1 MGLNGLRKIIC
12 LIATVSVCLL
22 LPNSRGWAQS
32 EDCSFLA
39 SPQTFNTFE
48 RDDGIIV
55 IGHVR
60 AQPYIVLSTTD
71 PQSSLPVIRTCV
83 PDAFLTSSRLGT
95 YVQVASFDNYRE
107 AKDLAELMSDS
118 LDVDIRIIHR
128 NRLGR

>member
-1 MGLNGLRKIIC
+1 M
-12 LIATVSVCLL
+12 CLL
-22 LPNSRGWAQS
+22 LPSSRSWAQS

-60 AQPYIVLSTTD
+60 TQPYIVLSTAD
-71 PQSSLPVIRTCV
+71 PQANLPVIRTCV
-83 PDAFLTSSRLGT
+83 PDAFLTSSQLGR

-107 AKDLAELMSDS
+107 AKDLAELMNDS
-118 LDVDIRIIHR
+118 LDVDIWVIHR